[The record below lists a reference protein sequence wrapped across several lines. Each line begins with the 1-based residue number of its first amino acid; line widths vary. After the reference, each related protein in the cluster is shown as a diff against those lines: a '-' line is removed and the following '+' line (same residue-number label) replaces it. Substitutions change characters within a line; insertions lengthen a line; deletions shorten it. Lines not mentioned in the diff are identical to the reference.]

1 MAEEAG
7 FDVPLT
13 KDKNMCYQLNLEGR
27 KIAVIALSNGLWPF
41 VKKDN
46 TTTDSCPKTV
56 LSAVVFPP
64 SFRLLLFHT
73 VRSIFP
79 FRPRRGSKRVVLAK
93 PPY

>member
-1 MAEEAG
+1 LRVAEEAG

-64 SFRLLLFHT
+64 SFGYYS
-73 VRSIFP
+73 SIQFGRFSPSFP
-79 FRPRRGSKRVVLAK
+79 QRQ
-93 PPY
+93 